1 MDLIKIHFPLIFI
14 QVNSRMSKEEILN
27 LLARK
32 SDQVNRLEEKIAGE
46 LHYCNCNFQRSLRI
60 F

>member
-1 MDLIKIHFPLIFI
+1 MPWCEFMDLIMIHFPFLFL

-32 SDQVNRLEEKIAGE
+32 GDQVNRLEEKIAGE
-46 LHYCNCNFQRSLRI
+46 LQDEI
-60 F
+60 FKDP